1 VARIDADGNPV
12 IAFERMNRSSAR
24 VRFPFPFRSVRRP
37 QSLLLAALAIAIPV
51 VADTV
56 VIRGDR
62 VNVRS
67 QPNLDGEVLAWM
79 KRGETVETQGSAKD
93 GFIRIALPSRVAVW
107 VYAPLVDR
115 AAHQVKAPEARL
127 RVGPGRNYGELGVL
141 KKGAALTEIR
151 ESDGW
156 LQVEPPAG
164 LSAYIGAQFID
175 ASGAPAAKV
184 AAQKTGGVL
193 PADGAPI
200 VSTATTPVAAKPAL
214 MVPVPVAASPSVS
227 SASLISP
234 AASVSPVSPTPIQ
247 PQESSLVVPVSGQ
260 AGSFDPSG
268 GGVQSSIQ
276 YTENVRIVTR
286 VGKVVRSLEPQSPS
300 HYQLRSPQ
308 RGEGMLGFLIDQDP
322 KTQTPIASFRGKT
335 VRVVAEEY
343 VDPRSR
349 TQVILRVQGI
359 EEASTR

>member
-1 VARIDADGNPV
+1 MARIDADGNPV

-24 VRFPFPFRSVRRP
+24 VRSPFSFPSARRP
-37 QSLLLAALAIAIPV
+37 QSLLLAALAFAIPV

-93 GFIRIALPSRVAVW
+93 GFIRIALPSKVAVW

-115 AAHQVKAPEARL
+115 TSHQVKAPEARL

-184 AAQKTGGVL
+184 AAQKTGGIL
-193 PADGAPI
+193 PADGDPVVPAVP
-200 VSTATTPVAAKPAL
+200 TPVAAKPPTAEQ
-214 MVPVPVAASPSVS
+214 A
-227 SASLISP
+227 P
-234 AASVSPVSPTPIQ
+234 AAVSTSAPVVPPVSVSPVAPVAPTPLQ
-247 PQESSLVVPVSGQ
+247 PQESSPVVPVSGQ

-268 GGVQSSIQ
+268 GGAQSSIQ
-276 YTENVRIVTR
+276 YSEKVRIVTR

-322 KTQTPIASFRGKT
+322 KSKTPIASFRGKT
-335 VRVVAEEY
+335 VRLVAEEY

-349 TQVILRVQGI
+349 TQVILRVQFI
-359 EEASTR
+359 EETPAR